1 MFFGMPIHPTRP
13 IHPGLPWRLLAA
25 GVLALSLPG
34 AARAQSAGRD
44 SAHAVELR
52 TLDVTAPRR
61 VLEVRGAFR
70 QVRDTALLAT
80 GTPTTAAGGWLSVSA
95 HGFVAVPSTCYRL
108 AGAADR
114 QGSVITLNVEAR
126 PNGDLCPV
134 APSAFTYSVRLPDL
148 TPGTYTFRVLHT
160 FRDGAYP
167 AVLALDTTVTVQR
180 TRRSDFL
187 P

>member
-1 MFFGMPIHPTRP
+1 MTHPAHPTWARC
-13 IHPGLPWRLLAA
+13 LAA
-25 GVLALSLPG
+25 AGILALTLPG
-34 AARAQSAGRD
+34 AAHAQRVGSD

-52 TLDVTAPRR
+52 PLEATAPRR

-70 QVRDTALLAT
+70 PVRDSTLLAR

-95 HGFVAVPSTCYRL
+95 HGFVPVPSPCYRL

-126 PNGDLCPV
+126 PNGDLCP
-134 APSAFTYSVRLPDL
+134 ARPSAFTYSVRMPDL

-160 FRDGAYP
+160 YRDRALTSI
-167 AVLALDTTVTVQR
+167 VALDTTVTVQR

-187 P
+187 PAP